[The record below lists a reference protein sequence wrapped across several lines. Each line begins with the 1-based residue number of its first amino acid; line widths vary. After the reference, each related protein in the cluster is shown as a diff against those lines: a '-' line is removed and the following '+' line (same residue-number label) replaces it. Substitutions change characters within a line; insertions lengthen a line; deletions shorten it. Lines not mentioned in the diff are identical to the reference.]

1 MEASMEGTRSAFEM
15 LEAAFVEGRI
25 GRRDFLRRSAGIG
38 ASSSALAV
46 LASLGLPRPGSA
58 QEKPKR
64 GGTLIIGKESELD
77 ILDPHSAGGWVTW
90 RVSKQMHEGLIDEDL
105 TQASVPY
112 PRLVPKLATSWNVS
126 KDALTYTFQL
136 RKGVKFHDGT
146 PFDAAAV
153 KFNVERC
160 YKQDAPHFY
169 PRANAYTKWIWQFLK
184 EVKTPDEGTV
194 QFVLKEPYGDF
205 LRQLVQ
211 GGGGAAV
218 FISPTA
224 LKKYG
229 NEGIAEHPTGTGPF
243 RFVQRVRGEKV
254 VIERN
259 KDYWGPQPYL
269 DRIIDR
275 PMPEPAARMTALQA
289 GEVDMIY
296 VPHPDGIADL
306 RDRGFKLEQ
315 GPAPHVWYFAFN
327 LRDKHYQDIRVR
339 RAINMAIDREGMAKQ
354 LLKGTAVAARGL
366 QAPCCPSYDPKFEDY
381 RYDPAQARKLLAEA
395 GFPNGFETVWQ
406 TSVDGSGQLIPVP
419 MAEWIQRDLAKVG
432 IKMKLRTYE
441 WITYIGYWIKG
452 MDDPANKVG
461 GQQMSWGMT
470 SDYWLDIVTHSAKIA
485 PPGGAGQNGGYY
497 TGADKLLDT
506 ARVEMDEGKRAL
518 LYRKANQKIKEDAP
532 VVPII
537 NDLAPLMLSPKVR
550 GFVHAPEEW
559 YDMTTVW
566 LA

>member
-1 MEASMEGTRSAFEM
+1 MTKRTPRAPASR
-15 LEAAFVEGRI
+15 
-25 GRRDFLRRSAGIG
+25 
-38 ASSSALAV
+38 
-46 LASLGLPRPGSA
+46 
-58 QEKPKR
+58 
-64 GGTLIIGKESELD
+64 
-77 ILDPHSAGGWVTW
+77 
-90 RVSKQMHEGLIDEDL
+90 
-105 TQASVPY
+105 
-112 PRLVPKLATSWNVS
+112 PKLATSWNIS

-160 YKQDAPHFY
+160 YKEDAPQFY
-169 PRANAYTKWIWQFLK
+169 PRANAYTKWIWQFLQD
-184 EVKTPDEGTV
+184 VKTPDDFTV

-218 FISPTA
+218 FISPAA

-229 NEGIAEHPTGTGPF
+229 NEAIAEHPTGTGPF

-254 VIERN
+254 VTERN
-259 KDYWGPQPYL
+259 PDYWGTPPYL

-296 VPHPDGIADL
+296 VPHPDGIAEL
-306 RDRGFKLEQ
+306 RDRGFKLLQ

-327 LRDKHYQDIRVR
+327 LRDKNYQDIRVR
-339 RAINMAIDREGMAKQ
+339 RAINMAIDRQGMAKQ

-366 QAPCCPSYDPKFEDY
+366 QAPCCPAYDPTFQDY
-381 RYDPAQARKLLAEA
+381 PYDPAQAKKLLAEA
-395 GFPNGFETVWQ
+395 GFPNGFETTWQ

-452 MDDPANKVG
+452 MDDASNKVG

-470 SDYWLDIVTHSAKIA
+470 SDYWLDIVSNSSHIA

-497 TGADKLLDT
+497 TGADKLLDS
-506 ARVEMDEGKRAL
+506 ARREMDEGKRVA

-537 NDLAPLMLSPKVR
+537 NDLAPLMLSAKVR